1 MKMSE
6 IRNQKNRSYTLIRE
20 ETAQA
25 VTELALT
32 LPILLAVLLGAA
44 EIARVTYAAVEVS
57 NAAEAAAQYGAQN
70 STTAAD
76 TTGMQ
81 TAATNDASNIALGTT
96 TVSASYICSDGT
108 SPSGTPLACSSS
120 TVAMETILTVNTR
133 ATVDPLIH
141 LAFLPTTF
149 TVHGQA
155 VQKCLQ
161 C

>member
-1 MKMSE
+1 MQISGT
-6 IRNQKNRSYTLIRE
+6 RNYWKRRSTLIAE

-25 VTELALT
+25 MAEIALT
-32 LPILLAVLLGAA
+32 LPILLALLLGAA
-44 EIARVTYAAVEVS
+44 EIARVSYAAIEVS
-57 NAAEAAAQYGAQN
+57 NAARAAVQYGAQN

-81 TAATNDASNIALGTT
+81 TAATNEASNVALGRT

-108 SPSGTPLACSSS
+108 SPSGTPLACTSS

-149 TVHGQA
+149 TVHGHA